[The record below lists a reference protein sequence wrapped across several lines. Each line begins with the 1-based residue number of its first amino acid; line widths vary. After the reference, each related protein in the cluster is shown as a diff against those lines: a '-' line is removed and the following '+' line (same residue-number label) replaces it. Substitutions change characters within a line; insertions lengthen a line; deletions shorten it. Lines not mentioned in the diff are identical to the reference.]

1 MTPERFQDLPS
12 AEQRMIFRNLF
23 ATPDGVKALDHLLWL
38 TGWTHELNATPSAL
52 SVGVEIARLLGYYDP
67 NNRDLI
73 LRQIV
78 GLDNQTYPRLKE
90 QKENPEDEEVDVVH
104 PQTGRGDQP

>member
-1 MTPERFQDLPS
+1 MIKEERFQDLPS
-12 AEQRMIFRNLF
+12 AEQRMIFRNVF

-38 TGWTHELNATPSAL
+38 TGWTHELNAQPTAL
-52 SVGVEIARLLGYYDP
+52 SVGVEITRLLGYYDP

-90 QKENPEDEEVDVVH
+90 MKESESIDAVGDETPD
-104 PQTGRGDQP
+104 RGEQP